1 MNPRMAGF
9 INVGSRASSL
19 PALGIPFEIIFFIL
33 MKDLPK
39 FGIVRLRHYIYI
51 FDVSI

>member
-1 MNPRMAGF
+1 
-9 INVGSRASSL
+9 
-19 PALGIPFEIIFFIL
+19 

-51 FDVSI
+51 FDVSIWCMHDRSFVYKRI